1 VAELDYWIFLDG
13 QIGQIAGSANGEAA
27 GIVANAL
34 QGTVNVLL
42 TATERGRSF
51 VVYPPTR

>member
-1 VAELDYWIFLDG
+1 V
-13 QIGQIAGSANGEAA
+13 AGSANGEAGA
-27 GIVANAL
+27 IVPDAL

-51 VVYPPTR
+51 VIYPPTS